1 MHIRKDVSDKI
12 GHPYFRG
19 SEERHEPGSGLR
31 LALEEMAAR
40 KRRSAEL
47 RVARHSAMSRQE
59 DGRD

>member
-1 MHIRKDVSDKI
+1 MRQSKDVSEMV
-12 GHPYFRG
+12 GHPYFRD

-47 RVARHSAMSRQE
+47 RAQRYEVCGANE
-59 DGRD
+59 DALE

>member
-1 MHIRKDVSDKI
+1 MRIRKDVSDMI
-12 GHPYFRG
+12 GHSYFRG

-47 RVARHSAMSRQE
+47 RAERHGAATRRE
-59 DGRD
+59 DPSG